1 MGARHQLSS
10 SRSVA
15 TYNMRL
21 LVIFTKAPNW
31 LATEKRPTL
40 IWGQELKSL
49 QEFSWHAL
57 RTMKEVYE

>member
-1 MGARHQLSS
+1 LSMGARHQLSS

-40 IWGQELKSL
+40 I
-49 QEFSWHAL
+49 
-57 RTMKEVYE
+57 